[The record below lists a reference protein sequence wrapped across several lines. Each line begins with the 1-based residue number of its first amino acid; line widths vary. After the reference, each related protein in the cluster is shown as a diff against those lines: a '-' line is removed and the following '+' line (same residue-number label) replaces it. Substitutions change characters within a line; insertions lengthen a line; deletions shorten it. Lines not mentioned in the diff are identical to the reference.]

1 MSSHAGGPAFR
12 SRSAARGEGRFGE
25 PASAH
30 ACRDRPVSRLGRVVG
45 QRSSVWP
52 GPRDVPVDLWVS
64 RVGGCAAVGLGWV
77 LNPRL
82 SPPVSGWGGGCACH
96 SFTAKLIILA
106 TAELTSLD
114 APFTSGG
121 GPADRAEI
129 LTSFWLNKPTVR
141 LGPTPPVRG
150 AALWAEAEEKARP
163 FPVAAVTSAVP
174 VQTVN

>member
-1 MSSHAGGPAFR
+1 MSRQARVPA
-12 SRSAARGEGRFGE
+12 GEGRGSAVFGLAGTTRCPCGSLGVPSGRLRGRGAGVGVE
-25 PASAH
+25 PA
-30 ACRDRPVSRLGRVVG
+30 PEPTRLG
-45 QRSSVWP
+45 
-52 GPRDVPVDLWVS
+52 
-64 RVGGCAAVGLGWV
+64 
-77 LNPRL
+77 
-82 SPPVSGWGGGCACH
+82 GGGECACH
-96 SFTAKLIILA
+96 SFTAKLIFLA